1 MTINIQ
7 PRASIYEENTLRWV
21 LEHGAELNVVS
32 NPRLVGSCADSATPL
47 QKAASCGSVK
57 AIDILLEFGA
67 RPYASVIFHAIRSQ
81 VTDSVRYLLAKGVPP
96 DVVSRRWGTPLKC
109 AVRWR
114 NVEAV
119 EVLLEYGADPEVVC
133 FGSTAADDAR
143 KRGCVELAEMLEARM
158 KRRSRRIR
166 GLRPV

>member
-1 MTINIQ
+1 MTIDMQ
-7 PRASIYEENTLRWV
+7 PSASIYEENTLRWV

-32 NPRLVGSCADSATPL
+32 NPRLVGSCADFATPL

-57 AIDILLEFGA
+57 AMDILLEFGA
-67 RPYASVIFHAIRSQ
+67 RPDASAIFHAIRSQ
-81 VTDSVRYLLAKGVPP
+81 VTESVKFLLAKGVPP
-96 DVVSRRWGTPLKC
+96 DVVSQRWGTPLKC

-114 NVEAV
+114 NAEAV
-119 EVLLEYGADPEVVC
+119 EVLLECGADPEVVC

-143 KRGCVELAEMLEARM
+143 KRGYVELAQMLEARM